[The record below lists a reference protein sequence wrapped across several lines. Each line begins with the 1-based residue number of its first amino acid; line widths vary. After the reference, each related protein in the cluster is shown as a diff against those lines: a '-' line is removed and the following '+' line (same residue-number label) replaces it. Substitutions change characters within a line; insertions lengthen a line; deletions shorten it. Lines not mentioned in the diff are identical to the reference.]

1 MFSITV
7 TFKDFTVIL
16 LECSLLHLS
25 PIVGYVDFKYCE
37 ITCCLLV
44 LQCYYYYFFFKIY
57 MFKLQMAWMYSMMDF
72 YFILFY
78 IIVLFNFNFLRPSI
92 LPLLARVIIAVFKS
106 FVMHLKCT
114 YLLTYLLSKCLKW
127 MM

>member
-44 LQCYYYYFFFKIY
+44 LQCYYYYFFF
-57 MFKLQMAWMYSMMDF
+57 
-72 YFILFY
+72 
-78 IIVLFNFNFLRPSI
+78 
-92 LPLLARVIIAVFKS
+92 FKS
-106 FVMHLKCT
+106 IC
-114 YLLTYLLSKCLKW
+114 LSCRW
-127 MM
+127 PECIP

>member
-37 ITCCLLV
+37 ITCCCLLV
-44 LQCYYYYFFFKIY
+44 LQCYVVLFCFFLLKIY
-57 MFKLQMAWMYSMMDF
+57 MFKLQMA
-72 YFILFY
+72 
-78 IIVLFNFNFLRPSI
+78 
-92 LPLLARVIIAVFKS
+92 
-106 FVMHLKCT
+106 
-114 YLLTYLLSKCLKW
+114 
-127 MM
+127 